1 MWFINVFKARLF
13 EMKDKRKIITIVIFL
28 VCILI
33 ASGYYIWRQS
43 PVPSAVIPKDDIKI
57 DTSIKESEVSIIE
70 TPEQDETINK
80 LPTDVAS
87 AKNLVLDDRG
97 IPVLMY
103 HSISYEKG
111 NTARVTKENFIKQ
124 MNYLK
129 DNNYVT
135 LTLDEAYNFLA
146 NDIPMPEKSLVLTFD
161 DGYLDNYVDA
171 FPILKEFGFK
181 ATIFVITGT
190 VDKNPSYMKL
200 EQLKEMLA
208 HGIDIQ
214 SHTTLHENLKD
225 LSYEKQVKTLKESKA
240 FLEKSLNKEVDYF
253 AYPYGAYAKE
263 TLNALKEAGY
273 TMAFTTDGRWSDKG
287 DGILTLDR
295 VFISGAATLEVF
307 IDRITNP
314 IYKF

>member
-1 MWFINVFKARLF
+1 
-13 EMKDKRKIITIVIFL
+13 MKDKRKIIPIVVFL
-28 VCILI
+28 FCMFV
-33 ASGYYIWRQS
+33 ASGFYIGRQS
-43 PVPSAVIPKDDIKI
+43 EVSSVVIPKDDII
-57 DTSIKESEVSIIE
+57 IETGAKESEISIIE
-70 TPEQDETINK
+70 TPKQDEDISK
-80 LPTDVAS
+80 LSEDVALV
-87 AKNLVLDDRG
+87 KNLIPCDRG

-103 HSISYEKG
+103 HSINYEKG
-111 NTARVTKENFIKQ
+111 NTARVTKENFKKQ

-135 LTLDEAYNFLA
+135 LSLDEAYNYFTG
-146 NDIPMPEKSLVLTFD
+146 DIPVPEKSLVLTFD

-181 ATIFVITGT
+181 ATIFVITDP
-190 VDKNPSYMKL
+190 VDKNPSYMNL

-214 SHTTLHENLKD
+214 SHTTRHENLKD

-240 FLEKSLNKEVDYF
+240 FLEKSLNKKVDYF
-253 AYPYGAYAKE
+253 AYPYGLHSKE
-263 TLNALKEAGY
+263 TLIAITEAGY

-295 VFISGAATLEVF
+295 VFISGAATLDVF

-314 IYKF
+314 NYKF